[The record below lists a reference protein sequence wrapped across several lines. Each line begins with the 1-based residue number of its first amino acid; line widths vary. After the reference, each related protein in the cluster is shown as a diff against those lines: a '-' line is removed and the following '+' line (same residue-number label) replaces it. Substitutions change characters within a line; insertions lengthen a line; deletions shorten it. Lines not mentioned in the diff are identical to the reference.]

1 MYTFKDTVCKF
12 DSCIHL
18 CDHPPSCVIDISST
32 LTFHLCPSCQPS
44 CTLLTQ
50 AAMRLLLSLQIL
62 IVLELNLNEITWDPF
77 ISALFMGE
85 MTQHS
90 ISFCITPNYVF
101 VCVFS

>member
-1 MYTFKDTVCKF
+1 
-12 DSCIHL
+12 
-18 CDHPPSCVIDISST
+18 
-32 LTFHLCPSCQPS
+32 
-44 CTLLTQ
+44 
-50 AAMRLLLSLQIL
+50 MRLLLSLQIL